1 MAFGDKLK
9 EIRLDRGLSQERF
22 ADILGTSKQ
31 MIYLYET
38 GQRIPKIT
46 TLQDYA
52 NKLHM
57 PVSYFLDSESKESQ
71 VLAHGGVL
79 SKDAIE
85 QILSSHD
92 EIELRELKNEI
103 IVALAKKQLTKEQL
117 CAIKAILESM

>member
-1 MAFGDKLK
+1 
-9 EIRLDRGLSQERF
+9 
-22 ADILGTSKQ
+22 
-31 MIYLYET
+31 
-38 GQRIPKIT
+38 
-46 TLQDYA
+46 
-52 NKLHM
+52 M